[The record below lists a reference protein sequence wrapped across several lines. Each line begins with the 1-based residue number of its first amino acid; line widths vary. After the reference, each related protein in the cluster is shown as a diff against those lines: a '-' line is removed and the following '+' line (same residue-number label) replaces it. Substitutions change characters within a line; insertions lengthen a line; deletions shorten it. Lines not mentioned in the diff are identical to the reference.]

1 MAISDWPVSERP
13 RVRLLDRG
21 AESLSDSELLAIFL
35 RTGVKGKSAV
45 DLARDLLKEFGS
57 LRELMAA
64 DLAAFCQ
71 TKGLG
76 QAKFVQLQ
84 ACLEMARRFLHESL
98 QREGP
103 LTNPNDTKKFLL
115 MRMRDYT
122 REVFAC
128 LYLDTKNRVIQF
140 EELFTGTLHT
150 AEVHP
155 REVVKQALKYNA
167 HAIILAHNHPS
178 GVAESSQADIEL
190 TLILRDALALI
201 DIKILDHLVVG
212 ETVQSLAELGHL

>member
-1 MAISDWPVSERP
+1 
-13 RVRLLDRG
+13 
-21 AESLSDSELLAIFL
+21 
-35 RTGVKGKSAV
+35 
-45 DLARDLLKEFGS
+45 
-57 LRELMAA
+57 MAA

-103 LTNPNDTKKFLL
+103 LTNPNNAKKFLL

-122 REVFAC
+122 KEVFAC

-178 GVAESSQADIEL
+178 GVAEPSQADIEL

-212 ETVQSLAELGHL
+212 DTVQSLAELGHL